1 MFRKITFIFFFFF
14 SVSSFADTYSS
25 VEWWGLNQFP
35 ELGKFSSGQ
44 AACAQKN
51 QYYFLVAGYHTCR
64 LSNNSTS
71 DSGYL
76 MNHGFLC
83 PAGGTL
89 SGSSCIN
96 APACT
101 APQVRNVT
109 TGTCQ
114 TPPVCSSGTLY
125 DNPSNSCPSVSV
137 CTGSQTP
144 TTSPCK
150 YPSDKGIG
158 INCADGK
165 TVYVPQTCAVTGS
178 RWQDVFPSPK
188 PMCSPLQTDHTNC
201 TPSIFQ
207 RMDDFA
213 SSHAIQYATAV
224 LSLLS
229 LPVIA
234 AETAVVVSGVAVDA
248 KAIWDGVFHN
258 SAGEIV
264 DVKVA
269 GEVPKSVMGDAVS
282 DFIKNNPTDPYSTQ
296 FPRLY
301 NEAAPQAP
309 IVVEPNTGVIHPVDS
324 TIPLSSNQIMDAA
337 RQFSSGL
344 SIPYTQIAPYITPER
359 IPWIVEAQA
368 PINYDIQHQQ
378 APVNYPELV
387 RTTNPLQSSSPYYQ
401 ISPNPLET
409 APLFPASTPQSITG
423 IQPFAVFSPSSPL
436 PLTPPVSTT
445 TQPPAQYNPNPSGTD
460 APTSPSIPPPT
471 TPIDPNQVEVPP
483 VPPTLYPDT
492 WKYFD
497 FLPMTNPFAFDISK
511 LLPTLP
517 QTSCYYEVH
526 TSFNVPFLG
535 VKHVDFAPCL
545 PLQPLRAVLDWVFAV
560 ITAWVC
566 FVVIF
571 RSSV

>member
-14 SVSSFADTYSS
+14 SSSVFADTYPT
-25 VEWWGLNQFP
+25 VEWWALNQFP
-35 ELGKFSSGQ
+35 ELGKFASGQ
-44 AACAQKN
+44 AACSAKN
-51 QYYFLVAGYHTCR
+51 QYYFLVGGYHTCR
-64 LSNNSTS
+64 LANSSTS

-76 MNHGFLC
+76 MAHSFYC
-83 PAGGTL
+83 PAGGEL
-89 SGSSCIN
+89 SGSNCIN

-101 APQVRNVT
+101 APQVRNTT
-109 TGTCQ
+109 TGMCQ
-114 TPPVCSSGTLY
+114 TPPVCSAGTSY
-125 DNPSNSCPSVSV
+125 DNPSNSCPGVSV

-150 YPSDKGIG
+150 YPADKGIG

-178 RWQDVFPSPK
+178 RWQDVFPPPK

-282 DFIKNNPTDPYSTQ
+282 DFIKNNPTDPYSTN

-324 TIPLSSNQIMDAA
+324 TVPLSSNQIMDAA
-337 RQFSSGL
+337 RQISSGL
-344 SIPYTQIAPYITPER
+344 SIPYSQLAPYITPER
-359 IPWIVEAQA
+359 IPWIVEAQS

-409 APLFPASTPQSITG
+409 APLFPASTPQSVTG
-423 IQPFAVFSPSSPL
+423 IIPFTVFSPSSPL
-436 PLTPPVSTT
+436 PLTPPVPTT
-445 TQPPAQYNPNPSGTD
+445 TQPPAQYNPNPAGTD

-483 VPPTLYPDT
+483 VPPTIYPDT

-497 FLPMTNPFAFDISK
+497 FLPMENPFHFDISN

-526 TSFNVPFLG
+526 TSFHVPFLG

-545 PLQPLRAVLDWVFAV
+545 PLQPLRAVLDWVFGV
-560 ITAWVC
+560 ITMWVC
-566 FVVIF
+566 FLVVF
-571 RSSV
+571 RSSI